1 MLAIAVISVS
11 DRAYKKE
18 YEDLS
23 GPVIRD
29 ILYAGLKAEVT
40 VTVVPDEKGA
50 LQKAI
55 RENADKDYVITTGG
69 TGLSPRDITPEATRE
84 ICDKNVPGISE
95 WLRSESIK
103 ETPNAVLS
111 RGYSGLMGRT
121 IVINLPGSVKAAAF
135 GAKLLV
141 PILEHGAEMV
151 RGGKH

>member
-1 MLAIAVISVS
+1 MLAIAVITVS
-11 DRAYKKE
+11 DRAHKKE

-29 ILYAGLKAEVT
+29 ILFAGLGAEVT
-40 VTVVPDEKGA
+40 ITVVPDEKEA

-55 RENADKDYVITTGG
+55 RGNADKDYVITTGG
-69 TGLSPRDITPEATRE
+69 TGLSPRDITPEVTME
-84 ICDKNVPGISE
+84 LCDKAVPGIAE
-95 WLRSESIK
+95 WLRAESMK
-103 ETPNAVLS
+103 ETPNAALS
-111 RGYSGLMGRT
+111 RGYCGLMGKT

-135 GAKLLV
+135 GAKVLV

>member
-1 MLAIAVISVS
+1 MLVIAVITVS
-11 DRAYKKE
+11 DRAHKKE

-29 ILYAGLKAEVT
+29 ILFAGLEAEVT
-40 VTVVPDEKGA
+40 LTVVPDEKEP

-55 RENADKDYVITTGG
+55 RANADKDYVITTGG
-69 TGLSPRDITPEATRE
+69 TGLSPRDITPEATKE
-84 ICDKNVPGISE
+84 LCDRDVPGISE
-95 WLRSESIK
+95 WLRAESIK
-103 ETPNAVLS
+103 ETRNAVLS

-135 GAKLLV
+135 GAKTLV

>member
-1 MLAIAVISVS
+1 MLAIAVITIS

-23 GPVIRD
+23 GPVVRD
-29 ILYAGLKAEVT
+29 ILFAGLGTDAAMT
-40 VTVVPDEKGA
+40 IVPDEKA
-50 LQKAI
+50 AIQKAI
-55 RENADKDYVITTGG
+55 RENADKDCILTTGG

-84 ICDKNVPGISE
+84 VCDKDIPGISE
-95 WLRSESIK
+95 WLRAESLK

-121 IVINLPGSVKAAAF
+121 IVVNLPGSVKAAAF
-135 GAKLLV
+135 CAKLLV